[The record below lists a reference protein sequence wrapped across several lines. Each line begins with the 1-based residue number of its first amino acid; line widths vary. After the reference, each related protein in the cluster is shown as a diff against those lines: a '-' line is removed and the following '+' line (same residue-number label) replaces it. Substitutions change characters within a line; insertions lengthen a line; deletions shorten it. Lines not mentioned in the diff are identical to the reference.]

1 MTARRQLGLL
11 WGGVAAALVTLSPLG
26 KHLAP
31 AVPACPLKSWTGWP
45 CFTCGA
51 TRSALALAE
60 FDLFA
65 ALAVSPLMT
74 LVWIV
79 LIAGGLVAGVAALL
93 GRGVPEPPV
102 HVSWGWRAAVVAV
115 VLGNWVYLVWHG
127 T

>member
-1 MTARRQLGLL
+1 MGPRRQLGLL
-11 WGGVAAALVTLSPLG
+11 WGAVAASVVALSPLG
-26 KHLAP
+26 ERLAP

-51 TRSALALAE
+51 TRSALALAD

-74 LVWIV
+74 VAWIV
-79 LIAGGLVAGVAALL
+79 LIGGGLVAGVAALL
-93 GRGVPEPPV
+93 GRGVPEP
-102 HVSWGWRAAVVAV
+102 SGNISLGWRFAIVAV
-115 VLGNWVYLVWHG
+115 VLVNWVYLVWHG